1 MQIFA
6 SLEVNWCTEAVW
18 IIVMFLSAV
27 WILHSDGT
35 HSLVSTGEQGM
46 ECYIFT
52 TLYNLSITIPL
63 SY

>member
-35 HSLVSTGEQGM
+35 HSLVSKEWNATFLQ
-46 ECYIFT
+46 
-52 TLYNLSITIPL
+52 LYTIYP
-63 SY
+63 